1 MKSIAFYNN
10 KGGVGKTTSVINIAY
25 ELSGENSVL
34 VIDVDGQANCSRFFT
49 EELKEGLDKALVNT
63 EVSPETALC
72 HTRYDNIDIIT
83 ATPKLNGITSEFDSF
98 TDEEQA
104 AIARNILSFGSAYD
118 YVLLDLPPA
127 LTKVTE
133 RLIGACDVVFIPIEL
148 GIFSIQGVPTVTG
161 IVKKCGAKFGGCILL
176 FGEDFTESFPQLVQ
190 SLYAV
195 KPFSCF
201 RYLGHYVVFTEIHL
215 SVNLGKGE
223 IPHICRSRDNSCL
236 FVTLFGM
243 LADSVCEF
251 QITDSLFKL
260 FRKHSS
266 LNRHTGGFVC
276 ISVKRKLHTL
286 FHFTEYHFRVVDE
299 IVVYGN
305 ALAVSAYIAP
315 IGHFHSHFLTLLEEQ
330 NIRCNLR
337 ASVRLKCVVRQT
349 DSAD

>member
-10 KGGVGKTTSVINIAY
+10 KGGVGKTTSAINIAY
-25 ELSGENSVL
+25 ELAKNSKVL
-34 VIDVDGQANCSRFFT
+34 IIDVDGQANCSRFFT

-161 IVKKCGAKFGGCILL
+161 IVKKCGAKFGGCIINKY
-176 FGEDFTESFPQLVQ
+176 D
-190 SLYAV
+190 
-195 KPFSCF
+195 K
-201 RYLGHYVVFTEIHL
+201 
-215 SVNLGKGE
+215 K
-223 IPHICRSRDNSCL
+223 NS
-236 FVTLFGM
+236 
-243 LADSVCEF
+243 ADA
-251 QITDSLFKL
+251 Q
-260 FRKHSS
+260 
-266 LNRHTGGFVC
+266 
-276 ISVKRKLHTL
+276 
-286 FHFTEYHFRVVDE
+286 
-299 IVVYGN
+299 
-305 ALAVSAYIAP
+305 
-315 IGHFHSHFLTLLEEQ
+315 LLELLNETLG
-330 NIRCNLR
+330 NKTLKTKIPYSKVIKNSISGGLTAGEYMGWISAAKSYADLAAEIRER
-337 ASVRLKCVVRQT
+337 V
-349 DSAD
+349 